1 MPMRSPTTPRHT
13 VSMSTPEAPGRADAS
28 PSKTRRKQD
37 MHALQELGVALVAL
51 DAKRLATLDLSEPL
65 ADAIAVARKVTKHEA
80 RRRQLQYIGRLMRD
94 VDAAPIRNAL
104 AAWAEGSQRERARF
118 AALER
123 WRDRILDEPDG
134 LQAFF
139 AAHPAAPREALAA
152 LVADA
157 RAERARGAPPRNAR
171 ALFRALKRILDDEGT
186 GAAARHASGTP

>member
-1 MPMRSPTTPRHT
+1 
-13 VSMSTPEAPGRADAS
+13 MSTPEAPGRADAS

-51 DAKRLATLDLSEPL
+51 DAKRLATLDLSESL